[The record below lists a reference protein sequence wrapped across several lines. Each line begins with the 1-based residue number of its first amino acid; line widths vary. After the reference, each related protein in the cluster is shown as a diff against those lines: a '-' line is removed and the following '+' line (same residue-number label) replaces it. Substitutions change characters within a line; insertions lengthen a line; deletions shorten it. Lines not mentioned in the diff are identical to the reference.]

1 VLFGS
6 AILRPRP
13 GIPVL
18 LSERYLKVERE
29 AILAINRPPA
39 PALSKATR
47 WLVLGL
53 TLAGI
58 IWLLGWYAETV
69 LSIVTIWERSSTY
82 AHGFLIF
89 PISAYLIWARRSELL
104 AIAPKPDFSG
114 LAVLAGL
121 GFMWLLGGLAVAPVV
136 QQYALVMMIP
146 TLVWVVLGRGVVTA
160 LFFPLLFL
168 LFAVPVGDFLL
179 PPLMNFTADF
189 TVAALRLTG
198 IPVFREGNFFT
209 VPSGNWSVVEACSGL
224 RYLIAS
230 LTLGCLYAYLT
241 YRSIRR
247 RLVFIGL
254 SILVPILANG
264 FRAYMIV
271 MIGHLSNMRLATGI
285 DHYIY
290 GWVFFGVVMLLLFW
304 IGSFWRQD
312 RIQPKPLD
320 DLSATPKPDSPR
332 VVSPV
337 LIAGA
342 TAVVALVAAVWPSY
356 SNWIDTRSGKPML
369 AKLGAPSTTGGWISL
384 PEELTGWTPRYF
396 GAQSEVHQ
404 TYGKDGKQIGV
415 FIKYYRN
422 QNFGSR
428 LISSTNV
435 VVSSN
440 DAVWGK
446 IGEQQR
452 RIVLDTGPLTVR
464 ETTLRSSGARLL
476 VWDWYWIDGSQTADH
491 YYGKWL
497 QAQSKL
503 LGRSGEGAA
512 VFIYAPFEENPD
524 TARATLA
531 DFANSNG
538 ASIAKLLESMGK

>member
-1 VLFGS
+1 
-6 AILRPRP
+6 
-13 GIPVL
+13 
-18 LSERYLKVERE
+18 LKVERE

-53 TLAGI
+53 TLAGV

-69 LSIVTIWERSSTY
+69 LSIVTIWERSNTY

-89 PISAYLIWARRSELL
+89 PISAYLIWARRRELFT
-104 AIAPKPDFSG
+104 IAPQPDFSG
-114 LAVLAGL
+114 LVLLAGL

-136 QQYALVMMIP
+136 QQYALIMMIP
-146 TLVWVVLGRGVVTA
+146 TLVWVVLGRQVVTA
-160 LFFPLLFL
+160 LLFPLFFL

-189 TVAALRLTG
+189 TVATLQLTG

-241 YRSIRR
+241 YRSMSR
-247 RLVFIGL
+247 RLVFVGL

-312 RIQPKPLD
+312 HIQARSLDELSAAPKPN
-320 DLSATPKPDSPR
+320 SVRTASPL
-332 VVSPV
+332 

-342 TAVVALVAAVWPSY
+342 TAAAALVAAVWPSY
-356 SNWIDTRSGKPML
+356 GNWIDTRPGKPVL
-369 AKLGAPSTTGGWISL
+369 AKPGAPSTTGGWISL
-384 PEELTGWTPRYF
+384 PEELTRWTPRFF

-404 TYGKDGKQIGV
+404 TYRKDDKRVGV

-435 VVSSN
+435 IVSSN

-446 IGEQQR
+446 IGEQRR
-452 RIVLDTGPLTVR
+452 RIVLDAGPVTVR
-464 ETTLRSSGARLL
+464 ETRLRSPSARLL
-476 VWDWYWIDGSQTADH
+476 VWDWYWIDGSQTADN

-503 LGRSGEGAA
+503 LGRNGDGAA

-524 TARATLA
+524 SARAALA
-531 DFANSNG
+531 DYARANG
-538 ASIAKLLESMGK
+538 ASIAKSLESMSK